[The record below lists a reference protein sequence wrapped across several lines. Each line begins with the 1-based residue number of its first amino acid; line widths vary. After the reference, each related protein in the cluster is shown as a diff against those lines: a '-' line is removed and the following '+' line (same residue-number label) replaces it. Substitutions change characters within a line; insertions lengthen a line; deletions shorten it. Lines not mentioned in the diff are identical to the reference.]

1 MVMDYV
7 YDIYKTEILFPF
19 SENCVSRIHACRL
32 TVITPR
38 LFKIIPITY
47 TFLETRFNSL
57 CNEPLIL
64 LLYYDLKN
72 CQLLQHCIATLLLE
86 QLIHNDIAW
95 VYIRVTIK
103 AFGLLQQAISPAKR
117 VVLLGFLD
125 SIFSLAFLPQNG
137 SFMFGDLAIF
147 SP

>member
-1 MVMDYV
+1 MREKLRLDYV
-7 YDIYKTEILFPF
+7 YDIYKTDFLFPF

-64 LLYYDLKN
+64 LLYYDL
-72 CQLLQHCIATLLLE
+72 
-86 QLIHNDIAW
+86 IHNDIAW

-117 VVLLGFLD
+117 VHCKIDNSNLELKFL
-125 SIFSLAFLPQNG
+125 FQ
-137 SFMFGDLAIF
+137 AIICLK
-147 SP
+147 